1 MDSVAQYLQEIGR
14 HPLLTPTEEIEYSR
28 QIQAMIALQTE
39 QPDASTY
46 TRQQRM
52 IIRRGKRAKDQMITR
67 NLRLVVMIA
76 KKYQKRCTSMELL
89 DLIQFGNIGLNRAS
103 ELFDPSRGYK
113 FSTYAYWWIRQ
124 SISRGLQDSDRMIR
138 LPVHRYDKVMRANA
152 YMNRQ
157 LATTGRMPTLAE
169 CAAALE
175 LDPKDL
181 QTSLQMAQDVFSLD
195 APAGNNADK
204 SDLIDLVHDEASLHQ
219 DDDFLM
225 ERDLLAD
232 VIGMLEHDEREMV
245 CHYHGIY
252 GYKKM
257 TLGALGQ
264 QRGISRQAVTQKL
277 QRTMNKIRQRI
288 RQRCQN
294 QPRQPPNDEA
304 AHRGQPH

>member
-1 MDSVAQYLQEIGR
+1 MDSINQYLNEISR

-28 QIQAMIALQTE
+28 QVQAMLALQE
-39 QPDASTY
+39 QQPDASTY
-46 TRQQRM
+46 DREQRM
-52 IIRRGKRAKDQMITR
+52 TVRRGQRAKERMIVR

-103 ELFDPSRGYK
+103 ELFDPSCGYK

-152 YMNRQ
+152 YMNKQ
-157 LATTGRMPTLAE
+157 LATTGKMPTLAE

-175 LDPKDL
+175 LDPEDL

-195 APAGNNADK
+195 APAGNNVDK
-204 SDLIDLVHDEASLHQ
+204 SDLIDLVADEASLHQ

-232 VIGMLEHDEREMV
+232 VINTLEQDEREMI

-252 GYKKM
+252 GYKKL

-264 QRGISRQAVTQKL
+264 QRGISRQALGQKL
-277 QRTMNKIRQRI
+277 QKAMNKIRQRI
-288 RQRCQN
+288 RQRQN
-294 QPRQPPNDEA
+294 Q
-304 AHRGQPH
+304 

>member
-1 MDSVAQYLQEIGR
+1 MDSVQQYLQEIGR

-28 QIQAMIALQTE
+28 QIQAMVVLKTE
-39 QPDASTY
+39 HPDATTY
-46 TRQQRM
+46 TRQQRN
-52 IIRRGKRAKDQMITR
+52 IIRRGKRAKDQIITR

-152 YMNRQ
+152 YMNKQ

-175 LDPKDL
+175 LDPEDL

-219 DDDFLM
+219 EDDFLI

-232 VIGMLEHDEREMV
+232 VIETLDHDEREMI

-252 GYKKM
+252 GYQKL
-257 TLGALGQ
+257 TLGAIGQ
-264 QRGISRQAVTQKL
+264 QHGISRQALSLRL
-277 QRTMNKIRQRI
+277 QRAMNKVRQRI

-294 QPRQPPNDEA
+294 Q
-304 AHRGQPH
+304 

>member
-1 MDSVAQYLQEIGR
+1 MDSINQYLNEISR

-28 QIQAMIALQTE
+28 QVQAMLALQE
-39 QPDASTY
+39 QQPDASTY
-46 TRQQRM
+46 DREQRM
-52 IIRRGKRAKDQMITR
+52 TVRRGQRAKERMIVR

-103 ELFDPSRGYK
+103 ELFDPSCGYK

-152 YMNRQ
+152 YMNKQ
-157 LATTGRMPTLAE
+157 LATTGKMPTLAE

-175 LDPKDL
+175 LDPEDL
-181 QTSLQMAQDVFSLD
+181 QTSLQMAQNVFSLD
-195 APAGNNADK
+195 APAGNNVDK
-204 SDLIDLVHDEASLHQ
+204 SDLIDLVADEASLHQ

-232 VIGMLEHDEREMV
+232 VINTLEQDEREMI

-252 GYKKM
+252 GYKKL

-264 QRGISRQAVTQKL
+264 QRGISRQALGQKL
-277 QRTMNKIRQRI
+277 QKAMNKIRQRI
-288 RQRCQN
+288 RQRQN
-294 QPRQPPNDEA
+294 Q
-304 AHRGQPH
+304 